1 MCLTIHVV
9 DYCRPP
15 IVAVAFAFVDGVAVV
30 AAQPFAID
38 SALVADPFPRSL
50 DTR

>member
-15 IVAVAFAFVDGVAVV
+15 IVVAFVFVGDVAVV
-30 AAQPFAID
+30 AAKPFAID
-38 SALVADPFPRSL
+38 SALIVDPFPRSL